1 MPRGP
6 FIVGRVHHLA
16 ELEAASH
23 SDLAVAMDEGPRSC
37 DCHPRPSLPV
47 AQTLSPLLFRT
58 CHLLDAQRTQSTIP
72 MPRPGLQDPA
82 HFSPHLEPHN
92 SELQVHEKVL
102 PPLQRT
108 KPASYPRAFAYAGP
122 FIKNPSR
129 SHAAGPLSWCRG
141 LSAHK
146 PRPPQTRQVRPRSV
160 LLSVATIF
168 SFTALLMAFRYLS
181 LLSSGLTPFVP
192 CSSASALSAG
202 TSLFCRPLHL

>member
-23 SDLAVAMDEGPRSC
+23 SDLAVAMDEGLRSC

-58 CHLLDAQRTQSTIP
+58 CHLLDSQHTRSTIP

-129 SHAAGPLSWCRG
+129 SHVAGPLSWCRG

-160 LLSVATIF
+160 LLSRRHDLFLRGTRHGF
-168 SFTALLMAFRYLS
+168 P
-181 LLSSGLTPFVP
+181 SS
-192 CSSASALSAG
+192 LSAV
-202 TSLFCRPLHL
+202 